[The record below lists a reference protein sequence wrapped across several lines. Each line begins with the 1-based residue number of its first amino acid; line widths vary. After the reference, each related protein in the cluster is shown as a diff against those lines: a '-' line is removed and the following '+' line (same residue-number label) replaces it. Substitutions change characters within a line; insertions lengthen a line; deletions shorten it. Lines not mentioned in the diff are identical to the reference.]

1 MHTGELFTKNC
12 IFRFGRQ
19 LKHFLFSRGLDIIVI
34 VFDDALVYACPN
46 DSKKLDDFDR
56 GSRFSVTGSLNS
68 QTEGLRPFGLRESVR
83 YAPLSILAGI
93 M

>member
-1 MHTGELFTKNC
+1 MHIGELFANNR

-56 GSRFSVTGSLNS
+56 GVGSVG
-68 QTEGLRPFGLRESVR
+68 RVP
-83 YAPLSILAGI
+83 
-93 M
+93 